1 MKRLFS
7 LFLLMIFA
15 ACGNHP
21 SQTPNAG
28 DPNDEHTQNQFDTS
42 EDPAEAN
49 APSWRYAQPPPGT
62 PRDLSRD
69 EDTRGDSRSKLGS
82 NQAPRPA
89 EPRMEERAPAPTS
102 SPSSA
107 NKSAPAKDYASSEGE
122 AARGRGAGGGGDK
135 SDSGAAPMA
144 KRSLPQQQDDRP
156 GLGTTW
162 GETRYSAVN
171 EVHFERDGESPS
183 YTAVMHYNDH
193 RGASALAGYSTS
205 SRSAAIGLGSALT
218 MSVRDEYGNNLSAV
232 RGNGRTVAVGE
243 NGQRYTI
250 VVDNNTNER
259 FEVVLSVDGLDVL
272 DGREAAYGKRGYLIE
287 PYGHLEV
294 EGFRQSDDA
303 VAAFRFGSVRD
314 SYAARTGQGRNVGVI
329 GAAAFGERG
338 YRARLL
344 AYQER
349 LNAIRYQGGEVERRR
364 NADPF
369 PGRYA
374 TPPQWTVAR

>member
-1 MKRLFS
+1 MTRLFS
-7 LFLLMIFA
+7 LLFLMIFA
-15 ACGNHP
+15 ACVNHP

-28 DPNDEHTQNQFDTS
+28 DPNDDRAQNQFDTS
-42 EDPAEAN
+42 DDPAEVN
-49 APSWRYAQPPPGT
+49 APSWRYAQPPPGVE
-62 PRDLSRD
+62 RDRGRD
-69 EDTRGDSRSKLGS
+69 EAPLGDDGRKLGS
-82 NQAPRPA
+82 NQGTRSP
-89 EPRMEERAPAPTS
+89 EPRREDRAPSPTS
-102 SPSSA
+102 APLA
-107 NKSAPAKDYASSEGE
+107 NKGAESKDYASAE
-122 AARGRGAGGGGDK
+122 AESSRGRAADKAESGGAL
-135 SDSGAAPMA
+135 A
-144 KRSLPQQQDDRP
+144 KRSAPQAEDRP

-171 EVHFERDGESPS
+171 EVHFERDGDSPN
-183 YTAVMHYNDH
+183 YTATMHYNDH
-193 RGASALAGYSTS
+193 RGASALAGYSS
-205 SRSAAIGLGSALT
+205 YSRSATLGLGSALT

-250 VVDNNTNER
+250 VIDNNTNER

-272 DGREAAYGKRGYLIE
+272 DGREAAYGKRGYLVE

-314 SYAARTGQGRNVGVI
+314 SYAARTGQARNVGVI

-349 LNAIRYQGGEVERRR
+349 LNAVRYHGGDVERRR
-364 NADPF
+364 TADPF

>member
-1 MKRLFS
+1 
-7 LFLLMIFA
+7 
-15 ACGNHP
+15 
-21 SQTPNAG
+21 
-28 DPNDEHTQNQFDTS
+28 
-42 EDPAEAN
+42 
-49 APSWRYAQPPPGT
+49 
-62 PRDLSRD
+62 
-69 EDTRGDSRSKLGS
+69 
-82 NQAPRPA
+82 
-89 EPRMEERAPAPTS
+89 
-102 SPSSA
+102 
-107 NKSAPAKDYASSEGE
+107 
-122 AARGRGAGGGGDK
+122 
-135 SDSGAAPMA
+135 MA
-144 KRSLPQQQDDRP
+144 KRSLPQPDDRP

-171 EVHFERDGESPS
+171 EVHFERDSDSPN
-183 YTAVMHYNDH
+183 YTAIMHYNDH
-193 RGASALAGYSTS
+193 RGASALAGNSTY

-272 DGREAAYGKRGYLIE
+272 DGREAAYGKRGYLLE

-303 VAAFRFGSVRD
+303 VSAFRFGSVRD
-314 SYAARTGQGRNVGVI
+314 SYAARTGQARNVGVI

-349 LNAIRYQGGEVERRR
+349 LNAIRYQGGEIERRR

-374 TPPQWTVAR
+374 TPPQWTVVR